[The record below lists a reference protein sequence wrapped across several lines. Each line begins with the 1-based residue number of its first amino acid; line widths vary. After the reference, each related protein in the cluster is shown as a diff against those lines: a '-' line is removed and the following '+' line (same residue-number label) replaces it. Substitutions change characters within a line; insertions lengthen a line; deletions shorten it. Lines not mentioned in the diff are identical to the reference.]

1 MRYVRVKIRRD
12 TQTSYNRLVP
22 PWEVPILEFIF
33 EEGNVEVLD
42 NENSTSAVYPVSAA
56 EEFGRLAKAYGED
69 TETGI
74 AHVASVYGTAGRGV
88 KALKEAIDEA
98 RKAETAAKPRKAVAG
113 KLNGRKPA
121 RTLDPLMV

>member
-12 TQTSYNRLVP
+12 TQTTYNRLVP

-33 EEGNVEVLD
+33 EEGNVEELD
-42 NENSTSAVYPVSAA
+42 SEISTSAVYPATAA

-98 RKAETAAKPRKAVAG
+98 RKVEAAMKPRKAVSG

-121 RTLDPLMV
+121 RTLDPLMA